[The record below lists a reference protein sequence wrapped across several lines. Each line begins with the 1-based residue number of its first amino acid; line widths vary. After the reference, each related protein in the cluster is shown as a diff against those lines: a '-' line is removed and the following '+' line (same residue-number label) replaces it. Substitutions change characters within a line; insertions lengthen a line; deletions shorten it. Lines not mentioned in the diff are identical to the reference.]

1 MIRHTSDKG
10 FVNTISADPVRGLLY
25 DFDIEGDALKYSHTQ
40 WLDTQVVNPIQKE
53 PTKRWKIFLEGSTS
67 RTGAEQYDLDLSQR
81 RAEAVQ
87 QYLRGKLAGLPAD
100 FDTEWVGRAKAVA
113 AGNSHSDEDRLDR
126 AVQVALDETKD
137 PPPPPLPNN
146 QVVYPRPIPR
156 LPDDYLD
163 TEDERD
169 REFTRR
175 ILQRIPPDKRSRKS
189 ILDAIKDKVTDTLN
203 PVIKKLPRSVQDKV
217 RDAIVSGLEKGLQA
231 PLDQALSQ
239 TQLSDTEKEA
249 IRNAFQGLL
258 KEKVQ

>member
-1 MIRHTSDKG
+1 
-10 FVNTISADPVRGLLY
+10 LY

-40 WLDTQVVNPIQKE
+40 WLDAQVVAPIQKE
-53 PTKRWKIFLEGSTS
+53 SAKRWKIFLEGSTS
-67 RTGAEQYDLDLSQR
+67 RTGGEQYDQDLSQR

-113 AGNSHSDEDRLDR
+113 AGKSHSDEDRLDR

-137 PPPPPLPNN
+137 PPPPPLPNT

-163 TEDERD
+163 TEDERE
-169 REFTRR
+169 REFARR
-175 ILQRIPPDKRSRKS
+175 LLQLLPPDKRSRKS
-189 ILDAIKDKVTDTLN
+189 ILDAIKAKVTDELN
-203 PVIKKLPRSVQDKV
+203 PLIKKLPRSWQDKV
-217 RDAIVSGLEKGLQA
+217 RDGIATGLEKGLQA

-239 TQLSDTEKEA
+239 TQLNDTEKEA
-249 IRNAFQGLL
+249 IRSAFQSLL
-258 KEKVQ
+258 KEKTP